1 MDLSEVEMMTRK
13 IDEYVDQV
21 YRHAKGKEQEI
32 QELKLEMK
40 NHLLET
46 VQELQAEGKTE
57 EQAVQI
63 AKERF
68 GEVTELRNLVNQL
81 FERQKNFGKWILSIG
96 TGLLLVTVIAA
107 VFILINGNNQTV
119 DQADIAYNIGGI
131 AGEATELADVDE
143 QEIETLLDQA
153 TYIQETRIY
162 TDSSSADP
170 FYTLSNDSSFLASLF
185 SAEYSY
191 GTDENFVVLEI
202 TDTRIIG
209 LILLAI
215 GFTGFIILFS
225 IWFAINRYHAK
236 RKIER

>member
-1 MDLSEVEMMTRK
+1 MTRK
-13 IDEYVDQV
+13 IDEYVEQV
-21 YRHAKGKEQEI
+21 YRHAKGNDQEI

-46 VQELQAEGKTE
+46 VQELQAEGMTE
-57 EQAVQI
+57 DQAVLI

-81 FERQKNFGKWILSIG
+81 FERQKNFGKRILSIG
-96 TGLLLVTVIAA
+96 TALLLVTVIAA

-119 DQADIAYNIGGI
+119 EQADIAYAISRI
-131 AGEATELADVDE
+131 AGDAELADADK
-143 QEIETLLDQA
+143 QEIEMLFDQA

-170 FYTLSNDSSFLASLF
+170 FYTSGNDASFPASLF
-185 SAEYSY
+185 LAEYSY

-209 LILLAI
+209 LLLLAI

-236 RKIER
+236 RNLKR

>member
-1 MDLSEVEMMTRK
+1 MTRK

-21 YRHAKGKEQEI
+21 YRHAKGNDQEI

-46 VQELQAEGKTE
+46 VQELQAEGMTE
-57 EQAVQI
+57 DQAVQI

-96 TGLLLVTVIAA
+96 IGLLLITVIAA
-107 VFILINGNNQTV
+107 VFTLINGNNQTAE
-119 DQADIAYNIGGI
+119 QADIAYSISGI
-131 AGEATELADVDE
+131 AGDAAELADADK
-143 QEIETLLDQA
+143 QEVEKLLDQA
-153 TYIQETRIY
+153 AYIQEARIY

-170 FYTLSNDSSFLASLF
+170 IYTSSNEASFPASLF

-202 TDTRIIG
+202 TDIRIIG
-209 LILLAI
+209 LLLLAI

-236 RKIER
+236 RNLER

>member
-1 MDLSEVEMMTRK
+1 MMTRK

-21 YRHAKGKEQEI
+21 YRHAKGNTQEI

-46 VQELQAEGKTE
+46 VQELQADGITE
-57 EQAVQI
+57 DQAVQI

-68 GEVTELRNLVNQL
+68 GEVTELRNLINQM

-96 TGLLLVTVIAA
+96 TVLLLVTVIAA
-107 VFILINGNNQTV
+107 VFILINGNNQTAE
-119 DQADIAYNIGGI
+119 QADIAYNISGI
-131 AGEATELADVDE
+131 AGDAAELAEADE
-143 QEIETLLDQA
+143 QKIETLLDQT
-153 TYIQETRIY
+153 TYIQESRIY
-162 TDSSSADP
+162 TDSSSADS
-170 FYTLSNDSSFLASLF
+170 FYTSSNDASFPASLF
-185 SAEYSY
+185 STEYSY

-209 LILLAI
+209 LLLLAI

-236 RKIER
+236 RNFKR

>member
-1 MDLSEVEMMTRK
+1 MTRK

-21 YRHAKGKEQEI
+21 YRHAKGNEQEI

-57 EQAVQI
+57 DQAVRI

-107 VFILINGNNQTV
+107 VFILINGNNQTAE
-119 DQADIAYNIGGI
+119 QADIAYSISGI
-131 AGEATELADVDE
+131 AGDSTELADADE
-143 QEIETLLDQA
+143 QEIESLLDQA
-153 TYIQETRIY
+153 TYIQKTQIY

-170 FYTLSNDSSFLASLF
+170 FYTSSNDASFPANLF
-185 SAEYSY
+185 SAKYSY

-202 TDTRIIG
+202 TDKRIIG
-209 LILLAI
+209 LLLLAI

-225 IWFAINRYHAK
+225 IWLAINRYHAK
-236 RKIER
+236 RNFER

>member
-1 MDLSEVEMMTRK
+1 MTRK

-21 YRHAKGKEQEI
+21 YRHAKGNDQEI

-46 VQELQAEGKTE
+46 VQELQVEGKTE

-81 FERQKNFGKWILSIG
+81 FERQKNFGKRILSIG
-96 TGLLLVTVIAA
+96 IGLLLVTVIAA
-107 VFILINGNNQTV
+107 VFIIINGNNQTSE
-119 DQADIAYNIGGI
+119 QADIAYSISAI
-131 AGEATELADVDE
+131 AGDSATLAEVDE
-143 QEIETLLDQA
+143 QEIKTLLDQA
-153 TYIQETRIY
+153 NYIKKARIY
-162 TDSSSADP
+162 PETSSAEP
-170 FYTLSNDSSFLASLF
+170 FYTSTRETSFPTSLF
-185 SAEYSY
+185 STEYSY

-209 LILLAI
+209 LLLLAI
-215 GFTGFIILFS
+215 GLTGFIILFS
-225 IWFAINRYHAK
+225 IWFTINRYHAK
-236 RKIER
+236 RKVER

>member
-1 MDLSEVEMMTRK
+1 MTRK
-13 IDEYVDQV
+13 IDEYVEQV
-21 YRHAKGKEQEI
+21 YRHTKGNDQEI

-46 VQELQAEGKTE
+46 VQELQAEGMTE
-57 EQAVQI
+57 DQAVQI

-68 GEVTELRNLVNQL
+68 GEVNELRNLVNQL
-81 FERQKNFGKWILSIG
+81 FERQKNFGKWVLSIG
-96 TGLLLVTVIAA
+96 TGLLLVTAIAA
-107 VFILINGNNQTV
+107 VLILINGNNQTAE
-119 DQADIAYNIGGI
+119 QADVAYNISGI
-131 AGEATELADVDE
+131 AGDAAELTEADE
-143 QEIETLLDQA
+143 QKTETLLDQT
-153 TYIQETRIY
+153 TYIQEARIY

-170 FYTLSNDSSFLASLF
+170 FYTSSNDASFPASLF

-209 LILLAI
+209 LLLLAI

-236 RKIER
+236 KIPSDK

>member
-1 MDLSEVEMMTRK
+1 MTRK
-13 IDEYVDQV
+13 IDEYVNQV
-21 YRHAKGKEQEI
+21 YRHAKGNEQEI

-46 VQELQAEGKTE
+46 VQELQAEGMTE
-57 EQAVQI
+57 NQAVQI

-107 VFILINGNNQTV
+107 VFILINGNNQTAE
-119 DQADIAYNIGGI
+119 QADIAYSISGI
-131 AGEATELADVDE
+131 AGDAAELAEADE
-143 QEIETLLDQA
+143 QEIEKLLAQA
-153 TYIQETRIY
+153 NYIQETRIY
-162 TDSSSADP
+162 MDSSSADP
-170 FYTLSNDSSFLASLF
+170 FYTSSNDASFPASLF
-185 SAEYSY
+185 SAEYNY

-209 LILLAI
+209 LLLLAI

-236 RKIER
+236 KIPSDK